1 MKKVQKVYEFLNKE
15 LIRNSIDEGNQVHK
29 DIKYLLANQ
38 RDKISN
44 EKLKRIIQDL
54 EEKAETELD
63 EEYLDYMY
71 QSDVETYFFPENSIT
86 PNMETIGEIRTKRMI
101 KSIKKIE
108 AHIHDPYE
116 EVLITSNVLL
126 TLPKNIEKLSF
137 DWKYK
142 IDMNEEQQNW
152 YDHPIPLDIDDG
164 SNEII
169 YGLKNLSK
177 SLKKE
182 TDKSVYVLLSVSTT
196 HESLNDIAVLYIQ
209 NKINCTNIDN
219 LIIYAM
225 TEAHCNS
232 IVNIIDNENT
242 ALKETFGVAGKYG
255 RHYSFLKAIAP
266 LFRDCVDNKIKG
278 TFKIDLDQVF
288 PQEKLKE
295 KTGMYAFDFFRN
307 KKWGSVGYDQKNR
320 KVHLGMIAGGLVND
334 SDIEKDLVWPDLKK
348 PNDNL
353 TLEQYIFNSTRP
365 QYTSTVAEIC
375 KIYNNDEECMTRYH
389 VTGGTNGI
397 LLESLEKF
405 RPFTPSFVTRA
416 EDQAFILSV
425 YNKEVDG
432 EFLRYLH
439 LDRFMMRH
447 DKDSFLTEDL
457 KKFAIPKS
465 VGDFERILIFSHY
478 AFDILNIGEEL
489 KEDLYP
495 FTSAFIVKR
504 PHLTVLLRM
513 IMRLLMLDQMD
524 GKVFLDSFA
533 PRLGKLVKQIGD
545 GELKRTFEKE
555 KCAYNR
561 YYDAIHN
568 KLTDEQVGRIYGV
581 FESSRI
587 KLENS
592 EIRLNNNWI

>member
-1 MKKVQKVYEFLNKE
+1 MKGMSMEKIPKVYEFLNKE
-15 LIRNSIDEGNQVHK
+15 LIRNSMDEENQVHK
-29 DIKYLLANQ
+29 DIKLLFANQ

-44 EKLKRIIQDL
+44 EKLKRIIEDL

-63 EEYLDYMY
+63 KDYLEYMY
-71 QSDVETYFFPENSIT
+71 QSDVETYFFPENSIR
-86 PNMETIGEIRTKRMI
+86 PSMETIDSIRTKRMV
-101 KSIKKIE
+101 KNVEKIE
-108 AHIHDPYE
+108 ARIHDPYE
-116 EVLITSNVLL
+116 EILITSNVLL
-126 TLPKNIEKLSF
+126 TLPKNIADLSF
-137 DWKYK
+137 DLKDK
-142 IDMNEEQQNW
+142 IDMNEEQQTW
-152 YDHPIPLDIDDG
+152 YDHPIPLDIADC

-169 YGLKNLSK
+169 YGLENLSK
-177 SLKKE
+177 SLKME
-182 TDKSVYVLLSVSTT
+182 TYKSAYILLSVSTT
-196 HESLNDIAVLYIQ
+196 HESLNEIAVQYIQ
-209 NKINCTNIDN
+209 DKINQTNIDN

-225 TEAHCNS
+225 TEEHCNS
-232 IVNIIDNENT
+232 IVDIMDLGNN

-266 LFRDCVDNKIKG
+266 LFRDCIDNNIKG

-288 PQEKLKE
+288 PQEKIKE
-295 KTGMYAFDFFRN
+295 TTGMYAFDFFRS
-307 KKWGSVGYDQKNR
+307 KKWGAVGYDQKNR

-334 SDIEKDLVWPDLKK
+334 TDIDKDLVWPDLKK
-348 PNDNL
+348 PNDTL

-375 KIYNNDEECMTRYH
+375 KVYNNDDECMIRYH

-425 YNKEVDG
+425 YNKEVGG

-447 DKDSFLTEDL
+447 DKESFLTENL
-457 KKFAIPKS
+457 KKSEISKS

-478 AFDILNIGEEL
+478 AFDILNIGEAL

-495 FTSAFIVKR
+495 FTSAFIIKR

-513 IMRLLMLDQMD
+513 IMRLLMLDQVD
-524 GKVFLDSFA
+524 GTEFLDSFA
-533 PRLGKLVKQIGD
+533 PRVGKLIKQIEN
-545 GELKRTFEKE
+545 GELIRTFEKE
-555 KCAYNR
+555 KGAYNH

-568 KLTDEQVGRIYGV
+568 KLTDEQIDQINGV
-581 FESSRI
+581 FESS
-587 KLENS
+587 K
-592 EIRLNNNWI
+592 IRLSVKEKK